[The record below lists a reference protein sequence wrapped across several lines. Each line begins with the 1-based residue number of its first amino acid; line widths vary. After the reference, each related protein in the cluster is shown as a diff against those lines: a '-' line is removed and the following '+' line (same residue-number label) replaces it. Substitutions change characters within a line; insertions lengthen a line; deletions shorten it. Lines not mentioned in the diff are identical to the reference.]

1 MTIHYGILSTSSIAP
16 RFLAG
21 VAEAGGAAVC
31 AVSSRS
37 GEKAAAFAA
46 AHGIPR
52 WYGSHEALLADG
64 EVDTVYISTVNGQH
78 GRWARAALEAGKH
91 VVCEKPLTTSAA
103 ETRAL
108 FDLARRRGKFL
119 MEAQKMLFLPAV
131 QAVRD
136 RVAAGAVGRVRLC
149 ELRHSFAPTYN
160 GWMFD
165 PAAGGGTLLSS
176 GIYAVTLLQWLFGEI
191 GPVSGVRTDAGT
203 GCEDQYVVCG
213 AAGGVL
219 FTFANST
226 RARLDD
232 GARLYGDGGWIDL
245 PDYWKARRA
254 VVHRPDGEE
263 ILE

>member
-1 MTIHYGILSTSSIAP
+1 
-16 RFLAG
+16 
-21 VAEAGGAAVC
+21 
-31 AVSSRS
+31 
-37 GEKAAAFAA
+37 
-46 AHGIPR
+46 
-52 WYGSHEALLADG
+52 
-64 EVDTVYISTVNGQH
+64 
-78 GRWARAALEAGKH
+78 
-91 VVCEKPLTTSAA
+91 
-103 ETRAL
+103 
-108 FDLARRRGKFL
+108 

-263 ILE
+263 ILEYPCRHELVYEARHIRDCLERGLTESPAVPAALSVSAAEALERIRAAWAAV